1 MPLVTL
7 MLVLFGCL
15 AIATPFIALYLL
27 VKHKKLNDQFE
38 HFRDDSS
45 RLHSTLQRE
54 IAELKQHVATTF
66 ARPQE
71 TPAVPAAKSVVQPAS
86 SRPQAAQPIPPAQT
100 VPQTPSIQDVP
111 RAPHKTELPAPV
123 KVPVTEKI
131 PEPRAEKPAPISI
144 PVGPPPVS
152 IAPPVPLAPPRE
164 KPAHVPAVPDD
175 EKAMLPAAAK
185 TSSDPIPG
193 LPPAAR
199 ISSSAPTSAF
209 RVRAPGPTLQQRMKA
224 VSSIEETLG
233 TNWLQKL
240 GIILLVMGVAM
251 FGILELRTL
260 GAAGKVVIS
269 FLAAVTLLAGGLFL
283 EKRERYRL
291 LGRTLIGGGWS
302 LLFFSTFSMYHVE
315 AMQGLPQTT
324 ANLILDCTLMLGVAM
339 AMALHMSS
347 ACRSKRN

>member
-1 MPLVTL
+1 
-7 MLVLFGCL
+7 
-15 AIATPFIALYLL
+15 
-27 VKHKKLNDQFE
+27 
-38 HFRDDSS
+38 
-45 RLHSTLQRE
+45 
-54 IAELKQHVATTF
+54 
-66 ARPQE
+66 
-71 TPAVPAAKSVVQPAS
+71 
-86 SRPQAAQPIPPAQT
+86 
-100 VPQTPSIQDVP
+100 
-111 RAPHKTELPAPV
+111 
-123 KVPVTEKI
+123 
-131 PEPRAEKPAPISI
+131 
-144 PVGPPPVS
+144 
-152 IAPPVPLAPPRE
+152 
-164 KPAHVPAVPDD
+164 
-175 EKAMLPAAAK
+175 
-185 TSSDPIPG
+185 
-193 LPPAAR
+193 
-199 ISSSAPTSAF
+199 
-209 RVRAPGPTLQQRMKA
+209 MKA

-315 AMQGLPQTT
+315 AM
-324 ANLILDCTLMLGVAM
+324 ILDCTLMLGVAM